1 MLFKRVH
8 PVIPCRSKTY
18 IKVPSRGVWKVC
30 KGLTTLAS
38 SLYYSALSLLLHFP
52 PFWGRR
58 GCCYCSLL
66 SHSGCSPRGGRAV
79 LLFEKERSFFP
90 PSSNSLTLFHAHTP
104 RSPSLAA
111 ASKRESRRFRYFIIL
126 LFPFILFSEFF
137 YDSESKKKSRHSV
150 CYALCFLNSL
160 VLGQD

>member
-52 PFWGRR
+52 SFWGRR
-58 GCCYCSLL
+58 GCCCSLL

-90 PSSNSLTLFHAHTP
+90 PSSNSLTLFHAHTHTQEP
-104 RSPSLAA
+104 FPCSSLK
-111 ASKRESRRFRYFIIL
+111 KRKPPLQIFHYSSVPIYPFLGIL
-126 LFPFILFSEFF
+126 LWLRKQE
-137 YDSESKKKSRHSV
+137 KK
-150 CYALCFLNSL
+150 
-160 VLGQD
+160 

>member
-1 MLFKRVH
+1 MSKSDYFHGNNTQCYLRGSPCH
-8 PVIPCRSKTY
+8 PLQLPLKNLHKS
-18 IKVPSRGVWKVC
+18 PLSRGLESVQR
-30 KGLTTLAS
+30 TD
-38 SLYYSALSLLLHFP
+38 YSRLKPLLFCSLSLLLHFP

-137 YDSESKKKSRHSV
+137 YDSESKKKK
-150 CYALCFLNSL
+150 
-160 VLGQD
+160 

>member
-90 PSSNSLTLFHAHTP
+90 PSSNSLTLFHAHTHP
-104 RSPSLAA
+104 GALPLQQPQKEKAA
-111 ASKRESRRFRYFIIL
+111 ASDISLFFCSHLSFSRNSFMTQKAR
-126 LFPFILFSEFF
+126 
-137 YDSESKKKSRHSV
+137 KKV
-150 CYALCFLNSL
+150 GTVFVMLYAF
-160 VLGQD
+160 